1 MYRFSIKIYLM
12 KIIVTGG
19 LGFIG
24 SNFIKYIINK
34 KETNIV
40 INIDTTTKQY
50 SASNK
55 DNVKAFEDNP
65 KYKFYDFWLEMLD
78 NPSVKN
84 EFKQIIKENNITHI
98 AHFAAESHV
107 DNSISNPRRFIQS
120 NIFGTF
126 NLLEIIRDF
135 PEIRFHHISTD
146 EVYGSLG
153 EEGKF
158 TETTAYAPNSPYSA
172 SKAASDMLVRAY
184 NHTFK
189 SLITISN
196 CSNNYGPNQH
206 NEKFIPVVINSI
218 LNNKKIPVYGNGKN
232 IRDWIF
238 VNDHCEAVW
247 SVLNNGKIGET
258 YNIGGNCEKT
268 NLEIINDICE
278 ILNVNS
284 QDYIS
289 FVEDRKGH
297 DFRYAIDNTKINKEL
312 NWYPITSFKDGLKQ
326 TIDFY
331 KNLL

>member
-1 MYRFSIKIYLM
+1 MIIDIGNM
-12 KIIVTGG
+12 KMNLLITGG

-24 SNFIKYIINK
+24 SNFIKNIINK
-34 KETNIV
+34 KETNII
-40 INIDTTTKQY
+40 INIDTTTKQH
-50 SASNK
+50 SAANK
-55 DNVKAFEDNP
+55 KNVENIEHNP

-78 NPSVKN
+78 YSHVKDKLK
-84 EFKQIIKENNITHI
+84 EIIKQNNITHI
-98 AHFAAESHV
+98 VHFAAESHV
-107 DNSISNPRRFIQS
+107 DNSISDPKRFIQS
-120 NIFGTF
+120 NILGTF

-146 EVYGSLG
+146 EVYGTLG

-158 TETTAYAPNSPYSA
+158 TETTPYAPNSPYSA

-189 SLITISN
+189 SLVTISN

-206 NEKFIPVVINSI
+206 DEKFIPVVINSI
-218 LNNKKIPVYGNGKN
+218 LSNKKIPVYGNGKN

-238 VNDHCEAVW
+238 VDDHCEAVW
-247 SVLNNGKIGET
+247 SILNNGKIGET
-258 YNIGGNCEKT
+258 YNIGGDCEKT
-268 NLEIINDICE
+268 NLEIINDICHE
-278 ILNVNS
+278 LNVNP
-284 QDYIS
+284 QKHIS
-289 FVEDRKGH
+289 FVKDRKGH

>member
-1 MYRFSIKIYLM
+1 MGKYLGNLKM
-12 KIIVTGG
+12 RIIVTGG

-55 DNVKAFEDNP
+55 NNVKAFEDNP

-78 NPSVKN
+78 NPSIKN
-84 EFKQIIKENNITHI
+84 QFKQIIKENNITHI

-107 DNSISNPRRFIQS
+107 DNSISHPRRFIQS
-120 NIFGTF
+120 NILGTF

-158 TETTAYAPNSPYSA
+158 IETTAYAPNSPYSA

-189 SLITISN
+189 SLTTISN

-206 NEKFIPVVINSI
+206 NEKFIPVAINSI
-218 LNNKKIPVYGNGKN
+218 LKNKRIPVYGNGKN
-232 IRDWIF
+232 VRDWIF
-238 VNDHCEAVW
+238 VDDHCEAVW
-247 SVLNNGKIGET
+247 SILNNGKIGET
-258 YNIGGNCEKT
+258 YNVGGNCEKT
-268 NLEIINDICE
+268 NLDIINNICE
-278 ILNVNS
+278 ALNVNP
-284 QDYIS
+284 QDHIS

-312 NWYPITSFKDGLKQ
+312 NWYPMTSFKDGLEQ

>member
-1 MYRFSIKIYLM
+1 MNILI
-12 KIIVTGG
+12 TGG

-24 SNFIKYIINK
+24 SNFIKYIIHKN
-34 KETNIV
+34 EVNVI
-40 INIDTTTKQY
+40 INIDTTTKKHT
-50 SASNK
+50 SSNK
-55 DNVKAFEDNP
+55 KNLQSIENNP
-65 KYKFYDFWLEMLD
+65 KYKFYDFWLDILD
-78 NPSVKN
+78 YSPSK
-84 EFKQIIKENNITHI
+84 EELKRIIKNYNITHI
-98 AHFAAESHV
+98 VHFAAESHV
-107 DNSISNPRRFIQS
+107 DNSISDPRRFIQS
-120 NIFGTF
+120 NILGTF

-135 PEIRFHHISTD
+135 PQIRFHHISTD

-153 EEGKF
+153 ENGKF
-158 TETTAYAPNSPYSA
+158 TETTSYAPNSPYSA

-247 SVLNNGKIGET
+247 SILNNGKIGDT
-258 YNIGGNCEKT
+258 YNVGGNCEKT

-278 ILNVNS
+278 VLNVNP

-297 DFRYAIDNTKINKEL
+297 DFRYAIDNAKINKEL

>member
-1 MYRFSIKIYLM
+1 MNIL
-12 KIIVTGG
+12 VTGG

-24 SNFIKYIINK
+24 SNFIKYIIDK
-34 KETNIV
+34 SQVDIV
-40 INIDTTTKQY
+40 INIDTTTRKN

-55 DNVKAFEDNP
+55 RNVESTENNP
-65 KYKFYDFWLEMLD
+65 KYKFYDFWLDILD
-78 NPSVKN
+78 YSPAKE
-84 EFKQIIKENNITHI
+84 EFKRILKKYNITHI
-98 AHFAAESHV
+98 VHFAAESHV
-107 DNSISNPRRFIQS
+107 DNSISDPKRFIQS
-120 NIFGTF
+120 NILGTF

-135 PEIRFHHISTD
+135 PEVRFHHISTD

-153 EEGKF
+153 QEGKF
-158 TETTAYAPNSPYSA
+158 TETTLYAPNSPYSA

-184 NHTFK
+184 HHTFK

-238 VNDHCEAVW
+238 VEDHCEAVW
-247 SVLNNGKIGET
+247 FVVNNGRIGQT

-268 NLEIINDICE
+268 NLDIINDICRV
-278 ILNVNS
+278 LNVNPK
-284 QDYIS
+284 DYIS

-312 NWYPITSFKDGLKQ
+312 NWFPKTSFQDGMLK
-326 TIDFY
+326 TIDYY
-331 KNLL
+331 KNKTC

>member
-1 MYRFSIKIYLM
+1 MNIL
-12 KIIVTGG
+12 VTGG

-34 KETNIV
+34 KETNIIV
-40 INIDTTTKQY
+40 NIDTTTKQH

-55 DNVKAFEDNP
+55 KNVRDFEDNP

-78 NPSVKN
+78 NPSIKN
-84 EFKQIIKENNITHI
+84 QFKQIIKEYNITHI
-98 AHFAAESHV
+98 VHFAAESHV
-107 DNSISNPRRFIQS
+107 DNSISDPRRFIQS
-120 NIFGTF
+120 NILGTF

-189 SLITISN
+189 ALVTISN

-238 VNDHCEAVW
+238 VEDHCEAVW
-247 SVLNNGKIGET
+247 FVLNNGKIGET
-258 YNIGGNCEKT
+258 YNVGGNCEKT
-268 NLEIINDICE
+268 NLDIINDICRV
-278 ILNVNS
+278 LNVS
-284 QDYIS
+284 PRDYIS

-297 DFRYAIDNTKINKEL
+297 DFRYAIDNAKINKEL
-312 NWYPITSFKDGLKQ
+312 NWHPITSFKDGLKQ

>member
-1 MYRFSIKIYLM
+1 MGKYLGDLM

-19 LGFIG
+19 YGFIG

-34 KETNIV
+34 NEVDLV
-40 INIDTTTKQY
+40 INIDTTTKKH

-55 DNVKAFEDNP
+55 KNVESIENHP
-65 KYKFYDFWLEMLD
+65 KYKFYDFWLDILD
-78 NPSVKN
+78 YSPSKE
-84 EFKQIIKENNITHI
+84 EFKRIIKENNITHI
-98 AHFAAESHV
+98 VHFAAESHV
-107 DNSISNPRRFIQS
+107 DNSISDPRRFIQS
-120 NIFGTF
+120 NILGTF

-238 VNDHCEAVW
+238 VDDHCEAVW
-247 SVLNNGKIGET
+247 SILNNGKIGET
-258 YNIGGNCEKT
+258 YNVGGNCEKT

-278 ILNVNS
+278 VLNVNP

>member
-1 MYRFSIKIYLM
+1 M

-34 KETNIV
+34 KEVDIV
-40 INIDTTTKQY
+40 INIDTTTKEH
-50 SASNK
+50 SASDEKNAEFFK
-55 DNVKAFEDNP
+55 NHP
-65 KYKFYDFWLEMLD
+65 KYKFYDFWLDTLD
-78 NPSVKN
+78 HALSKE
-84 EFKQIIKENNITHI
+84 EFKKIIKENEITHI
-98 AHFAAESHV
+98 VHFAAESHV
-107 DNSISNPRRFIQS
+107 DNSISDPRRFIQS
-120 NIFGTF
+120 NILGTF

-232 IRDWIF
+232 VRDWIF
-238 VNDHCEAVW
+238 VDDHCEAVW
-247 SVLNNGKIGET
+247 SILNNGKIGET
-258 YNIGGNCEKT
+258 YNVGGNCEKT

-278 ILNVNS
+278 ILNVNPK
-284 QDYIS
+284 DYIS

-297 DFRYAIDNTKINKEL
+297 DFRYAIDNIKINKEL

-331 KNLL
+331 KKLL

>member
-1 MYRFSIKIYLM
+1 MNV
-12 KIIVTGG
+12 IVTGG

-34 KETNIV
+34 KEVHSI
-40 INIDTTTKQY
+40 INIDTKGKY
-50 SASNK
+50 YGAA
-55 DNVKAFEDNP
+55 NVNNEKSFNNHI
-65 KYKFYDFWLEMLD
+65 KYKFEDFWLETLD
-78 NPSVKN
+78 NVIEIKK
-84 EFKQIIKENNITHI
+84 FKSILKENNITHI
-98 AHFAAESHV
+98 VHFAAESHV
-107 DNSISNPRRFIQS
+107 DNSISDPRRFIQS
-120 NIFGTF
+120 NILGTF
-126 NLLEIIRDF
+126 NLLEITRNF
-135 PEIRFHHISTD
+135 PQIRFHHISTD

-184 NHTFK
+184 HHTFEA
-189 SLITISN
+189 LVTISN

-238 VNDHCEAVW
+238 VEDHCEAVW
-247 SVLNNGKIGET
+247 FVLNNGKIGET
-258 YNIGGNCEKT
+258 YNVGGNCEKT
-268 NLEIINDICE
+268 NLEIINDICQV
-278 ILNVNS
+278 LNVNP

-297 DFRYAIDNTKINKEL
+297 DFRYAIDNAKISQEL
-312 NWYPITSFKDGLKQ
+312 NWHPKTSFNEGLKQ
-326 TIDFY
+326 TVEFY
-331 KNLL
+331 KNRS

>member
-1 MYRFSIKIYLM
+1 MNLLI
-12 KIIVTGG
+12 TGG

-34 KETNIV
+34 KETNII
-40 INIDTTTKQY
+40 INIDTTTKQN
-50 SASNK
+50 SASNEK
-55 DNVKAFEDNP
+55 NVKDFKNNP

-78 NPSVKN
+78 NSSIKDQ
-84 EFKQIIKENNITHI
+84 FKQIIKQHNITHVI
-98 AHFAAESHV
+98 HFAAESHV
-107 DNSISNPRRFIQS
+107 DNSISDPRRFIQS
-120 NIFGTF
+120 NILGTF

-135 PEIRFHHISTD
+135 PDIRFHHISTD
-146 EVYGSLG
+146 EVYGALG

-158 TETTAYAPNSPYSA
+158 TETTPYAPNSPYSA

-232 IRDWIF
+232 VRDWIF
-238 VNDHCEAVW
+238 VDDHCEAVW
-247 SVLNNGKIGET
+247 SILNNGKIGET
-258 YNIGGNCEKT
+258 YNIGGDCEKT
-268 NLEIINDICE
+268 NLEIIKDICE
-278 ILNVNS
+278 VLNVNP
-284 QDYIS
+284 QDHMS

-297 DFRYAIDNTKINKEL
+297 DFRYAIDNSKINKEL

>member
-1 MYRFSIKIYLM
+1 MNV
-12 KIIVTGG
+12 IVTGG

-34 KETNIV
+34 KEVHSI
-40 INIDTTTKQY
+40 INIDTKGKY
-50 SASNK
+50 YGAA
-55 DNVKAFEDNP
+55 NVNNEKSFNNHI
-65 KYKFYDFWLEMLD
+65 KYKFEDFWLETLD
-78 NPSVKN
+78 NVIEIKK
-84 EFKQIIKENNITHI
+84 FKSILKENNITHI
-98 AHFAAESHV
+98 VHFAAESHV
-107 DNSISNPRRFIQS
+107 DNSISDPRRFIQS
-120 NIFGTF
+120 NILGTF

-184 NHTFK
+184 HHTFEA
-189 SLITISN
+189 LVTISN

-238 VNDHCEAVW
+238 VEDHCEAVW
-247 SVLNNGKIGET
+247 FVLNNGKIGET
-258 YNIGGNCEKT
+258 YNVGGNCEKT
-268 NLEIINDICE
+268 NLEIINDICQV
-278 ILNVNS
+278 LNVNP

-297 DFRYAIDNTKINKEL
+297 DFRYAIDNAKISQEL
-312 NWYPITSFKDGLKQ
+312 NWHPKTSFNEGLKQ
-326 TIDFY
+326 TVEFY
-331 KNLL
+331 KNRS

>member
-1 MYRFSIKIYLM
+1 M

-34 KETNIV
+34 NEVDLV
-40 INIDTTTKQY
+40 INIDTITKKH

-55 DNVKAFEDNP
+55 KNVESIENHP
-65 KYKFYDFWLEMLD
+65 KYKFYDFWLDTLD
-78 NPSVKN
+78 YSPSKE
-84 EFKQIIKENNITHI
+84 EFKKTIKQNNITHI
-98 AHFAAESHV
+98 VHFAAESHV
-107 DNSISNPRRFIQS
+107 DNSISDPRRFIQS
-120 NIFGTF
+120 NILGTF

-153 EEGKF
+153 EDGKF
-158 TETTAYAPNSPYSA
+158 TETTAYAPNSPYSV

-218 LNNKKIPVYGNGKN
+218 LKNKKIPVYGNGKN

-238 VNDHCEAVW
+238 VSDHCDAVW
-247 SVLNNGKIGET
+247 SILNNGKIGET
-258 YNIGGNCEKT
+258 YNVGGNCEKT

-278 ILNVNS
+278 VLNVNP

-297 DFRYAIDNTKINKEL
+297 DFRYAIDNAKINKEL
-312 NWYPITSFKDGLKQ
+312 NWYPITCFKDGLKQ

>member
-1 MYRFSIKIYLM
+1 MNIL
-12 KIIVTGG
+12 VTGG

-24 SNFIKYIINK
+24 YNFIKYIINK
-34 KETNIV
+34 KEINIIV
-40 INIDTTTKQY
+40 NIDTLTKQH
-50 SASNK
+50 SAANK
-55 DNVKAFEDNP
+55 NNIQDFKNHL
-65 KYKFYDFWLEMLD
+65 KYKFYDTWLETL
-78 NPSVKN
+78 NHPQEKE
-84 EFKQIIKENNITHI
+84 EFKKIIKENNITHI
-98 AHFAAESHV
+98 VHFAAESHV
-107 DNSISNPRRFIQS
+107 DNSISDPRRFVES
-120 NIFGTF
+120 NILGTF

-153 EEGKF
+153 DEGKF
-158 TETTAYAPNSPYSA
+158 TEITAYAPNSPYSA

-189 SLITISN
+189 TLVTISN

-238 VNDHCEAVW
+238 VDDHCEAVW
-247 SVLNNGKIGET
+247 FVLNSGKIGET

-268 NLEIINDICE
+268 NLDIINDICLA
-278 ILNVNS
+278 LNVNP

-297 DFRYAIDNTKINKEL
+297 DFRYAIDNTKISNEL
-312 NWYPITSFKDGLKQ
+312 NWYPKTSFNEGLKQ
-326 TIDFY
+326 TVEFY
-331 KNLL
+331 KNKV

>member
-1 MYRFSIKIYLM
+1 MIIDIGNM
-12 KIIVTGG
+12 KMNLLITGG

-24 SNFIKYIINK
+24 SNFIKHIINK
-34 KETNIV
+34 KETNII
-40 INIDTTTKQY
+40 INIDTTTKQH
-50 SASNK
+50 SAANK
-55 DNVKAFEDNP
+55 KNVENIEDNP

-78 NPSVKN
+78 YSHVKDKLK
-84 EFKQIIKENNITHI
+84 EIIKQNNITHI
-98 AHFAAESHV
+98 VHFAAESHV
-107 DNSISNPRRFIQS
+107 DNSISDPKRFIQS
-120 NIFGTF
+120 NILGTF

-146 EVYGSLG
+146 EVYGTLG
-153 EEGKF
+153 QEGKF
-158 TETTAYAPNSPYSA
+158 TETTPYAPNSPYSA

-189 SLITISN
+189 CLVTISN

-206 NEKFIPVVINSI
+206 DEKFIPVVINSI
-218 LNNKKIPVYGNGKN
+218 LSNKKIPVYGNGKN

-238 VNDHCEAVW
+238 VDDHCEAVW
-247 SVLNNGKIGET
+247 SILNNGKIGET

-278 ILNVNS
+278 GLNVNP
-284 QDYIS
+284 QDHIS
-289 FVEDRKGH
+289 FVQDRKGH

>member
-1 MYRFSIKIYLM
+1 MN
-12 KIIVTGG
+12 IIVTGG

-34 KETNIV
+34 KEVNTI
-40 INIDTTTKQY
+40 INIDTTTKRN
-50 SASNK
+50 SAANK
-55 DNVKAFEDNP
+55 KNIESIQDNP
-65 KYKFYDFWLEMLD
+65 RYKFYDFWIDILD
-78 NPSVKN
+78 YSPSKE
-84 EFKQIIKENNITHI
+84 EFKRIIKQYNITHI
-98 AHFAAESHV
+98 VHFAAESHV
-107 DNSISNPRRFIQS
+107 DNSISDPRRFIQS
-120 NIFGTF
+120 NILGTF

-146 EVYGSLG
+146 EVYGTLG

-158 TETTAYAPNSPYSA
+158 TETTPYAPNSPYSA
-172 SKAASDMLVRAY
+172 SKAASDMLVKAY

-232 IRDWIF
+232 VRDWIF
-238 VNDHCEAVW
+238 VDDHCVAVW
-247 SVLNNGKIGET
+247 SILNNGKIGET

-268 NLEIINDICE
+268 NLQIINDICE
-278 ILNVNS
+278 VLNVNP
-284 QDYIS
+284 QDYTS

-297 DFRYAIDNTKINKEL
+297 DFRYAIDNTKMNKEL
-312 NWYPITSFKDGLKQ
+312 NWYPTTPFKDGLKQ

-331 KNLL
+331 KKLL

>member
-1 MYRFSIKIYLM
+1 MN
-12 KIIVTGG
+12 IIVTGG
-19 LGFIG
+19 YGFIG

-34 KETNIV
+34 KEVHSILNVDTAGKYYGAANLNNAKSFKNNI
-40 INIDTTTKQY
+40 
-50 SASNK
+50 
-55 DNVKAFEDNP
+55 
-65 KYKFYDFWLEMLD
+65 KYKFEDFWLEML
-78 NPSVKN
+78 NRPIEIKRFKN
-84 EFKQIIKENNITHI
+84 ILKENNITHI
-98 AHFAAESHV
+98 VHFAAESHV
-107 DNSISNPRRFIQS
+107 DNSISDPARFIQS
-120 NIFGTF
+120 NILGTF
-126 NLLEIIRDF
+126 NLLEILRCF
-135 PEIRFHHISTD
+135 PKIRFHHISTD

-189 SLITISN
+189 TLITISN
-196 CSNNYGPNQH
+196 CSNNYGQNQH

-238 VNDHCEAVW
+238 VDDHCQAVW
-247 SVLNNGKIGET
+247 SILNNGKIGET
-258 YNIGGNCEKT
+258 YNVGGNCEKT

-278 ILNVNS
+278 VLNVNP
-284 QDYIS
+284 QDHIS

-312 NWYPITSFKDGLKQ
+312 NWYPMTSFKDGLKQ

>member
-1 MYRFSIKIYLM
+1 MNILI
-12 KIIVTGG
+12 TGG

-24 SNFIKYIINK
+24 SNFIKYIIHKN
-34 KETNIV
+34 EVNVI
-40 INIDTTTKQY
+40 INIDTTTKKHT
-50 SASNK
+50 SSNK
-55 DNVKAFEDNP
+55 KNLQSIENNP
-65 KYKFYDFWLEMLD
+65 KYKFYDFWLDILD
-78 NPSVKN
+78 YSPSK
-84 EFKQIIKENNITHI
+84 EELKRIIKNYNITHI
-98 AHFAAESHV
+98 VHFAAESHV
-107 DNSISNPRRFIQS
+107 DNSISDPRRFIQS
-120 NIFGTF
+120 NILGTF

-135 PEIRFHHISTD
+135 PQIRFHHISTD

-153 EEGKF
+153 ENGKF

-247 SVLNNGKIGET
+247 SILNNGKIGDT
-258 YNIGGNCEKT
+258 YNVGGNCEKT

-278 ILNVNS
+278 VLNVNP

-297 DFRYAIDNTKINKEL
+297 DFRYAIDNAKINKEL

>member
-1 MYRFSIKIYLM
+1 MGKYLGNLKM

-34 KETNIV
+34 KEVHSI
-40 INIDTTTKQY
+40 INIDTTSKYYGAANVKNTD
-50 SASNK
+50 SFK
-55 DNVKAFEDNP
+55 DNIKYRFE
-65 KYKFYDFWLEMLD
+65 DFWLDILD
-78 NPSVKN
+78 NPMEIKRFKN
-84 EFKQIIKENNITHI
+84 ILKENNITHI
-98 AHFAAESHV
+98 VHFAAESHV
-107 DNSISNPRRFIQS
+107 DNSISHPRRFIQS
-120 NIFGTF
+120 NILGTF

-158 TETTAYAPNSPYSA
+158 TEITAYAPNSPYSA

-218 LNNKKIPVYGNGKN
+218 LKNKKIPVYGNGKN

-238 VNDHCEAVW
+238 VDDHCEAVW
-247 SVLNNGKIGET
+247 SILNNGKIGET

-278 ILNVNS
+278 VLNVNP

-297 DFRYAIDNTKINKEL
+297 DFRYAIDNAKINKEL

>member
-1 MYRFSIKIYLM
+1 MNIL
-12 KIIVTGG
+12 VTGG

-34 KETNIV
+34 KEV
-40 INIDTTTKQY
+40 DLLVNIDTAGKY
-50 SASNK
+50 YGAANIKNADFFK
-55 DNVKAFEDNP
+55 DNIKYRFE
-65 KYKFYDFWLEMLD
+65 DFWLENLEI
-78 NPSVKN
+78 PIEIKKFKN
-84 EFKQIIKENNITHI
+84 ILKENKITHI
-98 AHFAAESHV
+98 VHFAAETHV
-107 DNSISNPRRFIQS
+107 DNSITDPRRFFKS
-120 NIFGTF
+120 NALGTF

-153 EEGKF
+153 EQGKF
-158 TETTAYAPNSPYSA
+158 METTAYAPNSPYSA

-184 NHTFK
+184 HHTFK
-189 SLITISN
+189 VLATISN
-196 CSNNYGPNQH
+196 CSNNYGSNQH

-218 LNNKKIPVYGNGKN
+218 LNNKKIPVYGTGKN
-232 IRDWIF
+232 IRDWIY
-238 VNDHCEAVW
+238 VEDHCEAVW
-247 SVLNNGKIGET
+247 LILNNGKIGET

-278 ILNVNS
+278 AMNLNP

-312 NWYPITSFKDGLKQ
+312 NWFPATSFKDGILK
-326 TIDFY
+326 TIKYY
-331 KNLL
+331 KNKTC

>member
-1 MYRFSIKIYLM
+1 MNIL
-12 KIIVTGG
+12 VTGG

-24 SNFIKYIINK
+24 SNFIKFIINK
-34 KETNIV
+34 KEVHSILNV
-40 INIDTTTKQY
+40 DTTGKCYGAANLNNAKSFQ
-50 SASNK
+50 N
-55 DNVKAFEDNP
+55 NI
-65 KYKFYDFWLEMLD
+65 KYKFEDFWLEILD
-78 NPSVKN
+78 SPIEIKRFKN
-84 EFKQIIKENNITHI
+84 ILKENNITHI
-98 AHFAAESHV
+98 VHFAAESHV

-120 NIFGTF
+120 NILGTF

-153 EEGKF
+153 KEGKF
-158 TETTAYAPNSPYSA
+158 IETTAYAPNSPYSA

-184 NHTFK
+184 HHTFK

-238 VNDHCEAVW
+238 VDDHCEAVW

-268 NLEIINDICE
+268 NLDIINDICKV
-278 ILNVNS
+278 LNLNT

-297 DFRYAIDNTKINKEL
+297 DFRYAIDNSKINKEL
-312 NWYPITSFKDGLKQ
+312 NWFPATSFEDGILK
-326 TIDFY
+326 TIDYY
-331 KNLL
+331 KNKTC

>member
-1 MYRFSIKIYLM
+1 MN
-12 KIIVTGG
+12 IIVTGG

-34 KETNIV
+34 KEVNTI
-40 INIDTTTKQY
+40 INIDTITKTN
-50 SASNK
+50 SAANNK
-55 DNVKAFEDNP
+55 NAESFKNHP
-65 KYKFYDFWLEMLD
+65 KYKFYDFWLDVLD
-78 NPSVKN
+78 YGTSKK
-84 EFKQIIKENNITHI
+84 EFERIIKENNITHI
-98 AHFAAESHV
+98 VHFAAESHV
-107 DNSISNPRRFIQS
+107 DNSISDPRRFVQS
-120 NIFGTF
+120 NILGTF

-189 SLITISN
+189 ALITISN

-232 IRDWIF
+232 VRDWIF
-238 VNDHCEAVW
+238 VEDHCEAVW
-247 SVLNNGKIGET
+247 FVLNNGKIGET

-268 NLEIINDICE
+268 NLQIINDICQV
-278 ILNVNS
+278 LNVNAE
-284 QDYIS
+284 DYIS

-297 DFRYAIDNTKINKEL
+297 DFRYAIDNTKISREL
-312 NWYPITSFKDGLKQ
+312 NWYPKTSFNEGLKQ
-326 TIDFY
+326 TVEFY
-331 KNLL
+331 KNRS